1 MYFLLWII
9 IKVWKQLIYRAICD
23 QKRMK
28 RFLSHA
34 PFRRNNDTQHH
45 PASRFILHRPGFH
58 PHLLWSHPCS
68 FQGPGFQIWGSIM
81 SGEAPPTPPPVA
93 NRPPTT
99 AWWSL
104 CQPGCSVP
112 ERGNSRMKCT
122 HFYTF
127 SLLPPCQEANDP
139 HLSGLEKIASCLGV
153 RRKREDDYT
162 LNKGGE
168 GRRFRNLQ
176 NATLGNNCASLA
188 HHHSSFTGFSPPQ
201 TLVTQL
207 LFPISYPVS

>member
-1 MYFLLWII
+1 
-9 IKVWKQLIYRAICD
+9 
-23 QKRMK
+23 MK
-28 RFLSHA
+28 LH
-34 PFRRNNDTQHH
+34 PHH
-45 PASRFILHRPGFH
+45 PQWPTNHPPQPDGAS
-58 PHLLWSHPCS
+58 
-68 FQGPGFQIWGSIM
+68 
-81 SGEAPPTPPPVA
+81 A
-93 NRPPTT
+93 NQD
-99 AWWSL
+99 AL
-104 CQPGCSVP
+104 FP

-201 TLVTQL
+201 TLGKSL
-207 LFPISYPVS
+207 NSSFPSLTP